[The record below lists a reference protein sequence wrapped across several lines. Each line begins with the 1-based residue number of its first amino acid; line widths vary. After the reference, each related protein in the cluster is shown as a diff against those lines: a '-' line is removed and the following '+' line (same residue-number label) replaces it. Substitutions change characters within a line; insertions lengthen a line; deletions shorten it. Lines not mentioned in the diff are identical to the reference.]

1 MLKTIYQTTS
11 LMIPR
16 EELTEAAKEFLV
28 NSGLCKALIPADNIR
43 SPKFGVSDLL
53 FVNSGRTTLTVV
65 RLNGR
70 NYGESCE
77 KFIISSISYYFW
89 LRQFITVS
97 EVCFSGKC
105 KLEMYLFS
113 DGFSAPVL
121 YLIDNLPN
129 ESPLHLHLIKY
140 NVLDGEGLDEPAIY
154 FQHMSSED
162 HPQDSAIKNDGVLEA
177 PRMPKDKEAANDVEI
192 SPQEL
197 HEFNRLKALYLG

>member
-11 LMIPR
+11 LLIPR

-28 NSGLCKALIPADNIR
+28 NSGLCKDFIPADNIR

-113 DGFSAPVL
+113 DGFSAPVR

-129 ESPLHLHLIKY
+129 KSHLHLHLIKY
-140 NVLDGEGLDEPAIY
+140 DVLHGERLDEPAIY
-154 FQHMSSED
+154 FQHMSPED
-162 HPQDSAIKNDGVLEA
+162 HPQDGTMKSNGALEA
-177 PRMPKDKEAANDVEI
+177 PPLSETSEAAKDVEI